1 MLTLKKIPV
10 RKVDKSKMLGMTDDM
25 PSYPPS
31 FHISSKQMPE
41 ISDWKVKGKYRLV
54 VDVEMKSINAGDH
67 GASAGFD
74 ITAYAVMKEKTGT
87 GKSID
92 DMTDKEFGEYQGK
105 ALSKR

>member
-10 RKVDKSKMLGMTDDM
+10 RKNDETLDMADDIM

-41 ISDWKVKGKYRLV
+41 VSDWKVKGKYRLV
-54 VDVEMKSINAGDH
+54 VDVEMKSISAGEH

-92 DMTDKEFGEYQGK
+92 DMTDEEIGKYQGE